1 MIVYM
6 QEKDLDE
13 VVLLEQ
19 QVFSKPWSRKSFA
32 DSVAKPENLY
42 LVARD
47 RDELLGFCGLWG
59 VGDEGQITHVCVKES
74 ARGKGV
80 GKQLLLAMLAQG
92 KERGLQAFTL
102 EVRVSNTPARE
113 LYKKVGF
120 SEAGIRKGFYDAPK
134 EDAMIMWL

>member
-1 MIVYM
+1 MIFCM
-6 QEKDLDE
+6 EEKDLDE
-13 VVLLEQ
+13 VAKLEQ
-19 QVFSKPWSRKSFA
+19 DVFSKPWSRKSFA
-32 DSVAKPENLY
+32 ESIAKPENLY

-47 RDELLGFCGLWG
+47 GDELLGFCGLWG

-92 KERGLQAFTL
+92 RERGLQAFTL

>member
-1 MIVYM
+1 MIFCM
-6 QEKDLDE
+6 EEQDLEE
-13 VVLLEQ
+13 VALLEQ
-19 QVFSKPWSRKSFA
+19 QVFSQPWSRKSFA
-32 DSVAKPENLY
+32 ESIAKSENLY
-42 LVARD
+42 LVAK
-47 RDELLGFCGLWG
+47 ESEEVLGYCGLWG

-80 GKQLLLAMLAQG
+80 GKQLLLAMLEKG

-120 SEAGIRKGFYDAPK
+120 AEAGIRKGFYDAPK